1 MLLKIHKTSIN
12 FLQKTGFSCQFLPN
26 VTSNCRLLHY
36 PYKNRKSVIYLHCN
50 LNILFK
56 VKLVNFW

>member
-26 VTSNCRLLHY
+26 ITSNGRMLRQMAVCYMTLVRTESLSY
-36 PYKNRKSVIYLHCN
+36 IYTVI
-50 LNILFK
+50 
-56 VKLVNFW
+56 